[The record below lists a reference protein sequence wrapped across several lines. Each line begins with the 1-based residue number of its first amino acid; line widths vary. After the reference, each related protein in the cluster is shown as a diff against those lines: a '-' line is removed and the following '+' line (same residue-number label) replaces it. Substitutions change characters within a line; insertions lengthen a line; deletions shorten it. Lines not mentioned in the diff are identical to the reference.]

1 MVTPTQ
7 WIIVSS
13 IAVIGLVDIWL
24 ALTRGKEETIS
35 VAITEWSKQ
44 YPIIPFAF
52 GLLMGHFFAQNN

>member
-1 MVTPTQ
+1 VNLTR

-13 IAVIGLVDIWL
+13 IAVIGAIDIVL
-24 ALTRGKEETIS
+24 AIVLGKQRTIS
-35 VAITEWSKQ
+35 VQLTLWSKE